1 MRLKE
6 FRLSKG
12 ITQEELA
19 EKLSVGQNTISQWET
34 GERIPRVPT
43 VLKLAEVLDCSVG
56 DLLGE

>member
-43 VLKLAEVLDCSVG
+43 VLKLAEVLDCNVG
-56 DLLGE
+56 ELLGE

>member
-19 EKLSVGQNTISQWET
+19 EKLNVGQNTISQWET

-43 VLKLAEVLDCSVG
+43 VLKLAEVLGCSVG
-56 DLLGE
+56 ELLGE